1 MFVSDEWIL
10 SIADVIPQ
18 SFYLLDI
25 RRTISSEL
33 QILASLCRLSEVA
46 VRDAMQI
53 LNSNQLFMP
62 KMLSRNTLHI
72 QVNIIVSEAIKDT
85 IAEQNQSRQLIA
97 LINQENQLVSALGTN
112 YLYQIYNSTTEL
124 YYSVR

>member
-10 SIADVIPQ
+10 SIADFIPQ

-33 QILASLCRLSEVA
+33 QVLASLCRLSEVA

-62 KMLSRNTLHI
+62 KMLSRNTLHT
-72 QVNIIVSEAIKDT
+72 QVDIIVSEAIKDT

-97 LINQENQLVSALGTN
+97 LINQQNQLVSALGTN
-112 YLYQIYNSTTEL
+112 YLYQTYNSTTEL

>member
-25 RRTISSEL
+25 RRSISSEL

-53 LNSNQLFMP
+53 LNSNQLFML
-62 KMLSRNTLHI
+62 KMISRNTLHI

>member
-25 RRTISSEL
+25 RRSISSEL

-53 LNSNQLFMP
+53 LNSNQLFML
-62 KMLSRNTLHI
+62 KMISRNTLHI

-112 YLYQIYNSTTEL
+112 YLYQTYNSTTEL
-124 YYSVR
+124 YYSVK

>member
-10 SIADVIPQ
+10 SIADFISQ

-33 QILASLCRLSEVA
+33 QVLASLCRISEVA

-62 KMLSRNTLHI
+62 KMLSRNTLHT
-72 QVNIIVSEAIKDT
+72 QVDIIVSEAIKDT

-112 YLYQIYNSTTEL
+112 YLYQIYNYTTEV